1 MIGALLDPV
10 RAQKKELPVRSSL
23 RVQFSTWIVPY
34 EIFCASASSDK
45 GKCLCLLFCNLGK
58 SISRIAALCSR
69 SCPVSRSIAAG
80 RLLVWIALCVIRCA
94 SRIRSI
100 AVLGLSV
107 TVLRYVPLWNIC
119 SSLSA
124 PCISILV
131 LWCGA
136 CRCIIA
142 GRSTGCLWIAAL
154 CRCRVSALL
163 IGNRSSSGLSVAVL
177 RNASGYTGIGPV
189 FIVISQGRK
198 LPVFDNHAGT
208 GVRFSLVFPL
218 LMNEGMQLQI
228 SNDNQSGA
236 FFNTCFH
243 QAVCQK

>member
-1 MIGALLDPV
+1 M
-10 RAQKKELPVRSSL
+10 
-23 RVQFSTWIVPY
+23 QFSTWIVPY
-34 EIFCASASSDK
+34 EIFCAPASSNK
-45 GKCLCLLFCNLGK
+45 RKLLCLLFCNLGK
-58 SISRIAALCSR
+58 PIIRIAALCSR

-80 RLLVWIALCVIRCA
+80 RLMVRIALCVIRCA

-100 AVLGLSV
+100 AVLRLPI
-107 TVLRYVPLWNIC
+107 TVLWYVALWSIC
-119 SSLSA
+119 SSLSS

-131 LWCGA
+131 LRCGA

-142 GRSTGCLWIAAL
+142 GRSTGCLWIASL

-163 IGNRSSSGLSVAVL
+163 IGNRSASGLSIAVL
-177 RNASGYTGIGPV
+177 RNASRDTGISPIY
-189 FIVISQGRK
+189 IVISQGRK
-198 LPVFDNHAGT
+198 LPVFDNHAGA

-218 LMNEGMQLQI
+218 LMNEGMQFQI

-236 FFNTCFH
+236 FFYTCFH

>member
-10 RAQKKELPVRSSL
+10 RTQKKELPVRSSL

-80 RLLVWIALCVIRCA
+80 RLLVRIALCVIRCA
-94 SRIRSI
+94 SRIRSV
-100 AVLGLSV
+100 AVLGLAV
-107 TVLRYVPLWNIC
+107 TVLWYVATRSIC
-119 SSLSA
+119 SSLSS
-124 PCISILV
+124 PRISILV
-131 LWCGA
+131 LRCGA

-142 GRSTGCLWIAAL
+142 GRGTGCLWIAAL

-163 IGNRSSSGLSVAVL
+163 IGNRSSSGLSIAVL
-177 RNASGYTGIGPV
+177 RNASRYTGIGSIC
-189 FIVISQGRK
+189 IVISHGCK
-198 LPVFDNHAGT
+198 LPVFDNHAGA
-208 GVRFSLVFPL
+208 GVRFSLVFFPSD
-218 LMNEGMQLQI
+218 ERRDAAPDLQ
-228 SNDNQSGA
+228 
-236 FFNTCFH
+236 
-243 QAVCQK
+243 

>member
-1 MIGALLDPV
+1 MISALLDPL
-10 RAQKKELPVRSSL
+10 RTQKKELPVRSSL

-80 RLLVWIALCVIRCA
+80 RLLVRIALCVIRCA

-100 AVLGLSV
+100 AVLRLPI
-107 TVLRYVPLWNIC
+107 TVLWYVALWSIC
-119 SSLSA
+119 SSLSS

-131 LWCGA
+131 LRCGA

-142 GRSTGCLWIAAL
+142 GRSTGCLWIASL
-154 CRCRVSALL
+154 CRCQVSALL
-163 IGNRSSSGLSVAVL
+163 IGNRSSSGLSIAVL
-177 RNASGYTGIGPV
+177 SNASGYAGIGPIY
-189 FIVISQGRK
+189 IVISHGRK
-198 LPVFDNHAGT
+198 LPLFDNHAGA
-208 GVRFSLVFPL
+208 GVRFPLVFPF
-218 LMNEGMQLQI
+218 LMNEGMQLQF
-228 SNDNQSGA
+228 SNDNQAG
-236 FFNTCFH
+236 
-243 QAVCQK
+243 

>member
-10 RAQKKELPVRSSL
+10 RTQKKELPVRSSL

-45 GKCLCLLFCNLGK
+45 GKCLSLLFCNLGK

-80 RLLVWIALCVIRCA
+80 RLLVRIALCVIRCA

-107 TVLRYVPLWNIC
+107 TVLRYVPLWGIC
-119 SSLSA
+119 SSLSS

-136 CRCIIA
+136 CRSIIA

-154 CRCRVSALL
+154 CGCRVSALL
-163 IGNRSSSGLSVAVL
+163 IGYRSSSGLFIAVL
-177 RNASGYTGIGPV
+177 RNASRYTGIGSIC
-189 FIVISQGRK
+189 IVISHRCK
-198 LPVFDNHAGT
+198 LPVFDNHAGA
-208 GVRFSLVFPL
+208 GVRFPLVFPF
-218 LMNEGMQLQI
+218 LMNEGMQLQL
-228 SNDNQSGA
+228 SNDNQTG
-236 FFNTCFH
+236 
-243 QAVCQK
+243 

>member
-10 RAQKKELPVRSSL
+10 RTQKKELPVRSSL

-80 RLLVWIALCVIRCA
+80 RLLVRIALCVIRCA
-94 SRIRSI
+94 SRIRSV
-100 AVLGLSV
+100 AVLGLAV
-107 TVLRYVPLWNIC
+107 TVLWYVATRSIC
-119 SSLSA
+119 SSLSSLR
-124 PCISILV
+124 ISILV
-131 LWCGA
+131 LRCGA

-142 GRSTGCLWIAAL
+142 GRGTGCLWIAAL

-163 IGNRSSSGLSVAVL
+163 IGNRSSSGLSIAVL
-177 RNASGYTGIGPV
+177 RNASRYTGIGSIC
-189 FIVISQGRK
+189 IVISHRCK
-198 LPVFDNHAGT
+198 LPVFDNHAGA
-208 GVRFSLVFPL
+208 GVRFPLVFPF
-218 LMNEGMQLQI
+218 LMNEGMQLQL
-228 SNDNQSGA
+228 SNDNQTG
-236 FFNTCFH
+236 
-243 QAVCQK
+243 

>member
-1 MIGALLDPV
+1 M
-10 RAQKKELPVRSSL
+10 
-23 RVQFSTWIVPY
+23 QFSTWIVPY
-34 EIFCASASSDK
+34 EILCASASSNK
-45 GKCLCLLFCNLGK
+45 RKLLCLLFCNLGK
-58 SISRIAALCSR
+58 PIIRIAALCSR

-80 RLLVWIALCVIRCA
+80 RLLVRIALCVIRCA

-100 AVLGLSV
+100 AVLRLPI
-107 TVLRYVPLWNIC
+107 TVLWYVALWSIC
-119 SSLSA
+119 SSLSS

-142 GRSTGCLWIAAL
+142 GRSTGCLWIASL

-163 IGNRSSSGLSVAVL
+163 IGNRSASGLSIAVL
-177 RNASGYTGIGPV
+177 RNASRDTGISPIY
-189 FIVISQGRK
+189 IVISQGRK
-198 LPVFDNHAGT
+198 LPVFDNHAGA